1 MTTVNMNA
9 ASQTVGSDMT
19 YHSWF
24 SY

>member
-1 MTTVNMNA
+1 MNA
-9 ASQTVGSDMT
+9 ASQTVGSDMA

>member
-1 MTTVNMNA
+1 MTTVNTNA
-9 ASQTVGSDMT
+9 ASQTVNSDMA

>member
-9 ASQTVGSDMT
+9 ASQTVGSDMA

>member
-1 MTTVNMNA
+1 MTIVNMNA
-9 ASQTVGSDMT
+9 ASQTVGSGMA

>member
-1 MTTVNMNA
+1 MTIVNMNA
-9 ASQTVGSDMT
+9 ASQTVGSDMA

>member
-9 ASQTVGSDMT
+9 ASQTVNSDMA